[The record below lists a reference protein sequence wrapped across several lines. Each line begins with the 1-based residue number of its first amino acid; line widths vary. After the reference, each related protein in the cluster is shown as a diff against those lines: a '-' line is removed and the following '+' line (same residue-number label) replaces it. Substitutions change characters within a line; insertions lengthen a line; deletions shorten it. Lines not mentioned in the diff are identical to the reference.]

1 MSTPFNHEKG
11 TFKMK
16 AIVYSC
22 FMRILVSLVLMVVVT
37 GSMVPLREACAAGQD
52 EARAPEDMTGLKE
65 TALRPGFTFHIVEIT
80 EGIKNYPLE
89 RQLTNILFA
98 DFDFTI
104 IIAVGFTADNL
115 DIKLTDKEGYGDRLM
130 GIALAFYKYYSQPFW
145 GSVYSGSSG
154 ASFTMSIPVSQPGV
168 IVWLYSGY
176 QRPSL
181 GENPYAYTIELTL
194 PQ

>member
-1 MSTPFNHEKG
+1 M
-11 TFKMK
+11 
-16 AIVYSC
+16 
-22 FMRILVSLVLMVVVT
+22 VLGAGM
-37 GSMVPLREACAAGQD
+37 MVPLRGECTAGQD
-52 EARAPEDMTGLKE
+52 ETIAMDDRAGLKE

-80 EGIKNYPLE
+80 EGIKSYPLE
-89 RQLTNILFA
+89 RQLTNLFFA

-104 IIAVGFTADNL
+104 IVAVGFTADNL
-115 DIKLTDKEGYGDRLM
+115 DIKLIDKEDYGDRLL

-145 GSVYSGSSG
+145 GSVYSSSSG

-168 IVWLYSGY
+168 IVWLFSGY

-181 GENPYAYTIELTL
+181 GENPYAYTIELSL